1 MDKTKKKEIKA
12 AKIAAKKEAKLAKKN
27 KKQVKVSKKVKDNAA
42 VVEVVKTEKDK
53 KSSIRITF

>member
-27 KKQVKVSKKVKDNAA
+27 NKKQKVSKKITEQTI
-42 VVEVVKTEKDK
+42 VEVAKTDK
-53 KSSIRITF
+53 KSSIKITF